1 MSSALEE
8 EELLAQMRPWRRV
21 TPATRFG
28 AAAALEELGYL
39 TEEYD
44 GHYGATTA
52 DCVSRF
58 QEANGLTATGW
69 PPPRPSW
76 PCSGSALREDGT
88 PLPDEAESSSS
99 SESSASSSSA
109 ASEVPL
115 RRALPAVQ
123 SPPRTVLPLLKAPPL
138 RKGGTAL

>member
-1 MSSALEE
+1 
-8 EELLAQMRPWRRV
+8 MRPWRRGDTGDAV
-21 TPATRFG
+21 LALQQR
-28 AAAALEELGYL
+28 LEELGYL

-58 QEANGLTATGW
+58 QEANGLTADGVASPETQLAPVPG
-69 PPPRPSW
+69 R
-76 PCSGSALREDGT
+76 GALREDGT
-88 PLPDEAESSSS
+88 PPCRMRRSLPP
-99 SESSASSSSA
+99 A
-109 ASEVPL
+109 ANPPRAAPARLQKVPP

-138 RKGGTAL
+138 RKGRTTL